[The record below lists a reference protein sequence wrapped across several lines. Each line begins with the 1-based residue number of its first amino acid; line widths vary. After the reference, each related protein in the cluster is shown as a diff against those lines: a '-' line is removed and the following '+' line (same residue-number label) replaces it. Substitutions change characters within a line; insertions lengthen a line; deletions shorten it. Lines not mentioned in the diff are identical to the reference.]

1 MFILVVGFNLSALYT
16 SEATELTGVRFTV
29 PMSPHMSS
37 QCRIVGESRVTHTT
51 PAEIKTT
58 IIT

>member
-51 PAEIKTT
+51 PGE
-58 IIT
+58 